1 MGILALSSVLATV
14 SRGRGHVL
22 PVRWV
27 LFGFVSSRVM
37 QDRTVSRWP
46 RDSGARMRNSCK
58 VARTSVFVPVFQRK
72 VPNPPQCQD
81 AQVQGDWRQVSWT
94 GGTAHFAIVRALHS
108 HSCEVAPVFAVRIRC
123 ESLSKCCVMAKRDRC
138 SSFSG
143 CLCLS
148 IRLSHCFALSG
159 VCNGFLAHSI
169 ERSPLKEGVRGAHF
183 KNW

>member
-1 MGILALSSVLATV
+1 MPRLHTGVCRTKGWTGTRRTRSTKTRISWTCRSGPNALLLGILALSSVLATV

-27 LFGFVSSRVM
+27 LFGFVFSRVM

-81 AQVQGDWRQVSWT
+81 AQVQGDRGQVNSWRRR
-94 GGTAHFAIVRALHS
+94 G
-108 HSCEVAPVFAVRIRC
+108 
-123 ESLSKCCVMAKRDRC
+123 SLCGSPPRTR
-138 SSFSG
+138 SQT
-143 CLCLS
+143 CLCATLKMHENS
-148 IRLSHCFALSG
+148 TFAFS
-159 VCNGFLAHSI
+159 FFRASTS
-169 ERSPLKEGVRGAHF
+169 RRFAQQ
-183 KNW
+183 